1 VVEGE
6 SSTESAWFLHSITM
20 ISTKEE
26 NLTHSLEPVTSAYL
40 FSAIVITHLS
50 CKEKNSCKSTVIEN
64 SIVVR
69 KLRLENFLYIFPQAA
84 S

>member
-6 SSTESAWFLHSITM
+6 SGSESAWFLYSITM

-50 CKEKNSCKSTVIEN
+50 CKEKNSCKSIEN
-64 SIVVR
+64 SIAVR
-69 KLRLENFLYIFPQAA
+69 KLRLDKFLYIFPQAV